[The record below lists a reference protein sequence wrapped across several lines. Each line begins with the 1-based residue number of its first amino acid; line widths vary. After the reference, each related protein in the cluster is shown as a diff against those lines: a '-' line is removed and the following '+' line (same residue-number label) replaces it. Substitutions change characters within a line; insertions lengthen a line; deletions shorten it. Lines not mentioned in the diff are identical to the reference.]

1 MNRPWILATRGS
13 ALAMA
18 QAHIVQGL
26 LQDKGIE
33 TEIRVVSTKGDRDRK
48 HPLSEIG
55 GKGLFVKEIEW
66 ELLAGSADIA
76 VHSGKDLPY
85 DLAEGTLIAGVPA
98 AESSSDCLLTRKGEK
113 MPERMRIG
121 TGSPRRIVQCRKF
134 YPDAE
139 YALIRGNVDTRLRK
153 LREGTFDGILLEKAG
168 LDRLGCDLADLE
180 EREFS
185 PEVFLPAACQ
195 GILAVQ
201 CREADTE
208 IKKALEDISDPE
220 AYKRLQA
227 ERYMLRLTGA
237 DCSDSVG
244 AHASLKGNMLTMR
257 ALLGEK
263 EAAGNAPFAD
273 YKQLCASLMEALA

>member
-13 ALAMA
+13 DLAMT
-18 QAHIVQGL
+18 QTRIIQGL
-26 LQDKGIE
+26 LQDKGIK
-33 TEIRVVSTKGDRDRK
+33 TEIRIISTKGDRDRR
-48 HPLSEIG
+48 HALSEIG
-55 GKGLFVKEIEW
+55 GKGLFVKEIEK

-85 DLAEGTLIAGVPA
+85 DLAEGTVIAGVPA
-98 AESSSDCLLTRKGEK
+98 AESSSDCLLTRKGEAL
-113 MPERMRIG
+113 PDRMRIG

-153 LREGTFDGILLEKAG
+153 LREGGYDAILLAKAG
-168 LDRLGCDLADLE
+168 LDRLGCDVSDLE
-180 EREFS
+180 LREFS
-185 PEVFLPAACQ
+185 PEEFLPAACQ
-195 GILAVQ
+195 GILAAQ

-208 IKKALEDISDPE
+208 IRKALEEISDPE
-220 AYKRLQA
+220 ACRRLQA

-244 AHASLKGNMLTMR
+244 AHASLEGNTLTMR

-263 EAAGNAPFAD
+263 EVTGSAPFEE
-273 YKQLCASLMEALA
+273 YRQLCDSLMAALA